1 MRVFQRD
8 GAGSSK
14 PEEPFG
20 VAARQ
25 GFTWRCACVGGMGL
39 GLDSMCSPCCSPS
52 PIPAV
57 CLSFSSRWA
66 VGMEMWCYSVGGAC
80 ASIPLAIGLGPCRS
94 PCISYP
100 ITPNVTKSHAWADGG
115 GCVPTPGGHTLPLV
129 PVWARSIPIFGI
141 FQASRWRYAITR
153 CRNGENAAG
162 VCSLN
167 GSWVQSLSTPSTAQS
182 RQRTAGSQCPCS
194 LEGSGP
200 RAELNQVETSH
211 PRPNLR
217 LWFQAALA

>member
-1 MRVFQRD
+1 MLSLLLTQPHPRCVPQFLLSLGGGHGD
-8 GAGSSK
+8 VVLFSGGS
-14 PEEPFG
+14 
-20 VAARQ
+20 
-25 GFTWRCACVGGMGL
+25 
-39 GLDSMCSPCCSPS
+39 
-52 PIPAV
+52 V
-57 CLSFSSRWA
+57 CLHPIGNRVGA
-66 VGMEMWCYSVGGAC
+66 V
-80 ASIPLAIGLGPCRS
+80 P
-94 PCISYP
+94 ISLHLLP
-100 ITPNVTKSHAWADGG
+100 HNSQCDHAWADGG
-115 GCVPTPGGHTLPLV
+115 GCVPTPGGHTPPLV

-167 GSWVQSLSTPSTAQS
+167 GSWVQSMSTPSTAQS
-182 RQRTAGSQCPCS
+182 RQRTAGSRCPCS